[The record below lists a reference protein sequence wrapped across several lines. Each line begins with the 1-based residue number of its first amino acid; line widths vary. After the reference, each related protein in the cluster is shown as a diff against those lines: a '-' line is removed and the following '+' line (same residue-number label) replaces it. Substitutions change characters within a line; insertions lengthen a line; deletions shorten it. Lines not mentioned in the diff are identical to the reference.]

1 MILCVAVDDKMGMT
15 FNRRR
20 QSKDALLRK
29 KLLEISKGHRLYMNN
44 YSAKQFENVSD
55 YNIVV
60 DDEMLDKACDE
71 DFCFVENLPLKGY
84 EQLINKMF
92 IFRWNRLYPADMF
105 FDISLDDNNWI
116 LDSAIE
122 FEGNSHKNIT
132 MEEWIRYE

>member
-71 DFCFVENLPLKGY
+71 DFCFVENLPIKGY

>member
-1 MILCVAVDDKMGMT
+1 MVLCVAVDDKMGMT

-60 DDEMLDKACDE
+60 DDEMLDKACDD
-71 DFCFVENLPLKGY
+71 DFCFVEDLPLKGY
-84 EQLINKMF
+84 EQLINKIF

-132 MEEWIRYE
+132 MEKWIRYE

>member
-60 DDEMLDKACDE
+60 DDEMLDKACDD
-71 DFCFVENLPLKGY
+71 DFCFVEDLPLKGY
-84 EQLINKMF
+84 EQLINKIF

>member
-1 MILCVAVDDKMGMT
+1 MIVCVAVDDKMGMT

-60 DDEMLDKACDE
+60 DDEMLDKACDD

>member
-92 IFRWNRLYPADMF
+92 IFRWNRMYPADMF

>member
-44 YSAKQFENVSD
+44 YSAGQFENVSD

-60 DDEMLDKACDE
+60 DDEMLDKACDD

-84 EQLINKMF
+84 EQLINKIF